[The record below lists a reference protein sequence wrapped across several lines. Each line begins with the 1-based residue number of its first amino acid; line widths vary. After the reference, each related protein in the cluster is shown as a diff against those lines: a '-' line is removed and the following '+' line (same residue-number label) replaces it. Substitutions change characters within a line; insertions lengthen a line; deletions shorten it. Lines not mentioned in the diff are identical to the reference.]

1 MNRRDPAVRLVE
13 TVTIRVPHT
22 AAAETPA
29 VPVEAP
35 LAIRVNDVVVAHLM
49 RLPGHDAELALGF
62 CYTEGLI
69 SSLADVVSL
78 EVCDDDT
85 GQVTVRTPREVT
97 PRPTAI
103 VTSACVGPR
112 DRREADLPPPV
123 DGGSLRIGPE
133 ALLGAAAQMQAS
145 QETHRTAGAVHAAAV
160 FRPDGTLVVLREDV
174 GRHNAVDKVIGHCL
188 YGNCPL
194 DRSMLVSTGRASSEM
209 VLKAAAARIPVAASR
224 SGATSLGV
232 ELAQDLGV
240 TLVCYLRRARMTIY
254 AHPERLTDGKPT

>member
-1 MNRRDPAVRLVE
+1 MNRRDAAVRLVE
-13 TVTIRVPHT
+13 TVTIRAPRAAT
-22 AAAETPA
+22 AASPA

-69 SSLADVVSL
+69 SGLADVVSL

-85 GQVTVRTPREVT
+85 GRATVRTTRKVR
-97 PRPTAI
+97 PRPAAI
-103 VTSACVGPR
+103 LTSACAGPR
-112 DRREADLPPPV
+112 DRRDADLPPPV
-123 DGGSLRIGPE
+123 DGGNLRVSPE
-133 ALLGAAAQMQAS
+133 ALLGAGPQMQAS
-145 QETHRTAGAVHAAAV
+145 QETHRAAGAVHAAAI
-160 FRPDGTLVVLREDV
+160 FRPDGTLVALREDV

-188 YGNCPL
+188 YEDCAL
-194 DRSMLVSTGRASSEM
+194 DRSVLVSTGRASSEM
-209 VLKAAAARIPVAASR
+209 VLKAAAARIPVVASR

-232 ELAQDLGV
+232 ELAEDLRV

-254 AHPERLTDGKPT
+254 AHPERLTDGEPT